1 VVDEVVPCAEH
12 ASCVSPHQITEVAAG
27 PRKSDG
33 GDGMAKHPTE
43 FPHVNPNLEWFLK
56 IAEQNVTHK
65 MIDDIGSQTAAICDH
80 SISLVEGISNT
91 FDCGFS

>member
-1 VVDEVVPCAEH
+1 
-12 ASCVSPHQITEVAAG
+12 
-27 PRKSDG
+27 
-33 GDGMAKHPTE
+33 MAKHPTE
-43 FPHVNPNLEWFLK
+43 FPHVNPNLEWFLQ
-56 IAEQNVTHK
+56 IAEQNVKQSRASVEELLKVTHK